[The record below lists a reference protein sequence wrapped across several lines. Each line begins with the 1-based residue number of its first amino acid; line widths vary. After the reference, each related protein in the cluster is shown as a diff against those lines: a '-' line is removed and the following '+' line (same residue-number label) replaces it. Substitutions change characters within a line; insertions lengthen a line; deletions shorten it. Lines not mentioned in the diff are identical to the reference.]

1 MFWFKKWHIIG
12 EKLLKWILENISENQ
27 TFQRTAKFNMANF
40 YEMNFMKGIFVKLV
54 KVDEKTLEK
63 SASPSLL
70 VER

>member
-1 MFWFKKWHIIG
+1 
-12 EKLLKWILENISENQ
+12 
-27 TFQRTAKFNMANF
+27 MANF